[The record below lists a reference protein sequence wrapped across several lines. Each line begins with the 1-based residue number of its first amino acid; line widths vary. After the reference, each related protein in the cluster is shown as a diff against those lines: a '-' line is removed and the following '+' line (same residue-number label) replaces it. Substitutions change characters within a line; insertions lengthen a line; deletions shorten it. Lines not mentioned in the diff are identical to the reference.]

1 MIKLSLLHIHQQPK
15 MMLTLFYV
23 IIKGSLFL
31 WKVIKMEISVM
42 LIAEGMLFNVPLVQG
57 Q

>member
-15 MMLTLFYV
+15 MKPTLCYV

-42 LIAEGMLFNVPLVQG
+42 LIAEGMLFNVAPVQG

>member
-1 MIKLSLLHIHQQPK
+1 MKP
-15 MMLTLFYV
+15 TLCYV

-42 LIAEGMLFNVPLVQG
+42 LIAEGMLFNVALVQG

>member
-15 MMLTLFYV
+15 MKLTLCYV
-23 IIKGSLFL
+23 IIRGSLFL

-42 LIAEGMLFNVPLVQG
+42 LIAEGMLFNVLLVQG